1 MADEN
6 LAPDGVEGEVAR
18 PEDTQTPAV
27 VEEQSGG
34 DDQAIT
40 LEEAAGELGWSP
52 KDQWRG
58 DPDEWKPASAFLK
71 DTVAINKAERRA
83 RKNLEDRLTRITRTT
98 DAMLEQVRADERRK
112 VQAEFDAAVD
122 EGDHA
127 SAREAAAK
135 LQQIEKSAP
144 ADDSVQDF
152 ATRNAS
158 WWNIDPL
165 ATQMAANVSNLAASQ
180 GKSPDEQCKMAEE
193 AVRKRFP
200 EYFETEK
207 PKSKG
212 PAEVAE
218 QQGRTARTSTGNRQ
232 RGYADLPAEAK
243 AVALKLEKQ
252 GVKKEA
258 YAEEY
263 WKENA

>member
-18 PEDTQTPAV
+18 PDDAQIVPVPEGD
-27 VEEQSGG
+27 S

-40 LEEAAGELGWSP
+40 LEEAASELGWSP

-58 DPDEWKPASAFLK
+58 APEEWKPASAFLK

-98 DAMLEQVRADERRK
+98 DAMMEQVRADERRK

-127 SAREAAAK
+127 RARQASAK
-135 LQQIEKSAP
+135 LQQIETSAP
-144 ADDSVQDF
+144 ADNSVQDF
-152 ATRNAS
+152 ATRNAT

-165 ATQMAANVSNLAASQ
+165 ATQMAANMSNLAASQ
-180 GKSPDEQCKMAEE
+180 GKTPEEQCQMAED

-207 PKSKG
+207 PKPKG

-218 QQGRTARTSTGNRQ
+218 QQGRTARTTTGTRQ
-232 RGYADLPAEAK
+232 RGFADLPAEAK

-252 GVKKEA
+252 GVKREA